1 MLPHAGKTRLQE
13 IVGTLLHYGCAIDS
27 TLGYSQLSTLCA
39 AHTITI
45 DAAFSRSDYASF
57 KHALFTTIKTAIV

>member
-27 TLGYSQLSTLCA
+27 TLLAALGTIATAQTNGTEVTTQAITQLLNM
-39 AHTITI
+39 
-45 DAAFSRSDYASF
+45 Y
-57 KHALFTTIKTAIV
+57 